1 MNKELQ
7 DLVWKHCLPKEF
19 KEEVKKYYDNSTAL
33 GATVVLLLE
42 NLFGV
47 HNLTS
52 DAEGEV
58 ELLHVTRQ
66 KVMGLYANA
75 KKIHDLYTSATCI
88 NAKESQQIDI
98 SKGVMSVLETLFGS
112 KCLPDNVATY
122 EPNVEG
128 LGDNVESSEPKPAEP
143 KYHRGE
149 KVRYNGYVYEVEGL
163 VGKNRYAL
171 KGLNFD
177 LDEDM
182 IEPCTVPR
190 KNDSEILHAES
201 VKETRIA
208 DEETHLRNLSQGT
221 ANCDKHFDNILKDS
235 FSKERR
241 LNIAAMIMGSIIQSG
256 LYSLAEQYR
265 KINIPEMAKLS
276 TQITDALIEVQKG
289 ECK

>member
-7 DLVWKHCLPKEF
+7 TLAWSALPKEF

-33 GATVVLLLE
+33 GATAVLLLE

-98 SKGVMSVLETLFGS
+98 SKGVMSVFETLFGS

-128 LGDNVESSEPKPAEP
+128 LGDNVEISEPKPAEP

-177 LDEDM
+177 LDEGM
-182 IEPCTVPR
+182 IEPCTEPR

-208 DEETHLRNLSQGT
+208 DEETHLRNLS
-221 ANCDKHFDNILKDS
+221 
-235 FSKERR
+235 
-241 LNIAAMIMGSIIQSG
+241 
-256 LYSLAEQYR
+256 
-265 KINIPEMAKLS
+265 
-276 TQITDALIEVQKG
+276 
-289 ECK
+289 